1 MSAGLSLVVP
11 SEQRPQEL
19 KRRSGGCAGH
29 FANLDESTWP
39 SEGVTSVILGFKLV
53 NQGSERFRHLTW
65 VTQDL
70 AIQKVVKKCW

>member
-1 MSAGLSLVVP
+1 MRDVLQTLMNP
-11 SEQRPQEL
+11 
-19 KRRSGGCAGH
+19 
-29 FANLDESTWP
+29 WP
-39 SEGVTSVILGFKLV
+39 SEGVASVILGFRLV